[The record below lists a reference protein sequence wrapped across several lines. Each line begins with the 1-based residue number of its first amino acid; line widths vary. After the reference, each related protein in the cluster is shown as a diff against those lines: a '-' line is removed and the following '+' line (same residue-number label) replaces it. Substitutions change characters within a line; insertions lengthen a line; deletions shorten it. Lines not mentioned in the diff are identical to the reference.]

1 MSLDRPK
8 IIPFTREFAIE
19 LDVDFPQP
27 YFLHAAQRLVEEMGP
42 DFEND
47 LPLFKHSPLNDDS
60 KSLTVSYLYPG
71 EYTHYARRY
80 VVEMLNK
87 WLIPGKSADIAGGL
101 SLSFHFV
108 QNPSKRFFIIQDILA
123 IRDREENLA
132 IQKNLPDLLA
142 QLKTRLPHECF
153 RQAESQFHP
162 LFMPRNEEDTIRNL
176 IVLSNQIKYV
186 RDLPQVSI
194 HYEKQ
199 TDTDLTFTV
208 IIARLLKARAEPL
221 RKLLEKSSLKMDVED
236 VRIMGY
242 LKQKYLKEA
251 AVLRVTVNK
260 APFFRP
266 DHSVDL
272 LRARR
277 KIVGGLAET
286 LGKFRDFNGGIIL
299 RQDESLKILR
309 QEIGKLSH
317 EKEFL
322 LENYFYSLKPA
333 IMQTIYETALL
344 KKHFELLNT
353 ALQLQ
358 SEPYKWV
365 AEFVDKFLLVFVVAK
380 SNSCKEKVLQA
391 IAPLDIS
398 TRNLTMS
405 FQQVGELFAM
415 GFILRA
421 ESPEADAFKA
431 AIEAALLEWGQLF
444 FCFV

>member
-1 MSLDRPK
+1 
-8 IIPFTREFAIE
+8 
-19 LDVDFPQP
+19 
-27 YFLHAAQRLVEEMGP
+27 
-42 DFEND
+42 
-47 LPLFKHSPLNDDS
+47 
-60 KSLTVSYLYPG
+60 
-71 EYTHYARRY
+71 
-80 VVEMLNK
+80 
-87 WLIPGKSADIAGGL
+87 
-101 SLSFHFV
+101 
-108 QNPSKRFFIIQDILA
+108 
-123 IRDREENLA
+123 
-132 IQKNLPDLLA
+132 
-142 QLKTRLPHECF
+142 
-153 RQAESQFHP
+153 
-162 LFMPRNEEDTIRNL
+162 
-176 IVLSNQIKYV
+176 
-186 RDLPQVSI
+186 
-194 HYEKQ
+194 
-199 TDTDLTFTV
+199 
-208 IIARLLKARAEPL
+208 L